1 MAYAPSAYW
10 RVLCRDL
17 EALEADLERTARRGG
32 RFPWVERLR
41 ERVRAVRERLQREQR
56 QVGPWSDPSRCGV
69 ETGPRTAPTRVP
81 TRGRCAPG

>member
-1 MAYAPSAYW
+1 MAYASPAYR

-17 EALEADLERTARRGG
+17 EALEAELGRTARRGG

-56 QVGPWSDPSRCGV
+56 
-69 ETGPRTAPTRVP
+69 E
-81 TRGRCAPG
+81 